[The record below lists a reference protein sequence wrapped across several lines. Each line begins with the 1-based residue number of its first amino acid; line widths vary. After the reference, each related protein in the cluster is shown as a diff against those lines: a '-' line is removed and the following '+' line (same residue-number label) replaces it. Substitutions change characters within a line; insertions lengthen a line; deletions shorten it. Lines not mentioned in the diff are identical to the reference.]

1 MAELLA
7 EITTLSIADRLRLVQ
22 AILKTVERETLD
34 SSVFELTQKQQ
45 LELDR
50 RWESVLN
57 GSANLVSWDSVEEK
71 LAKRYEVS
79 N

>member
-7 EITTLSIADRLRLVQ
+7 EINNLTIADRLRLVQ
-22 AILKTVERETLD
+22 EILKTVEFETSD
-34 SSVFELTQKQQ
+34 TSVFELTKKQQ
-45 LELDR
+45 IELDH

-71 LAKRYEVS
+71 LAKRYEIS